1 MKSIRIALNSMYN
14 VMRKRENYMLLFFF
28 LLDCEKWDRIL
39 LLNIVFR
46 HTQGLM
52 SIKKKK
58 KIVVQVDM
66 AIYLSVFLTQ

>member
-1 MKSIRIALNSMYN
+1 MYN